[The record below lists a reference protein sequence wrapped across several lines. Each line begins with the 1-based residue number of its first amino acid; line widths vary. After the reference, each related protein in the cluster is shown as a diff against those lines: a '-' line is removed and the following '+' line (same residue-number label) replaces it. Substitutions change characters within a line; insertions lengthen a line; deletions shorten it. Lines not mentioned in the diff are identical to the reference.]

1 MAYVYIYLDPR
12 SNPPFPIY
20 VGKGKGNRS
29 QFHKTRAN
37 NPILKRKIDKIMALG
52 LEPIIEIYKDNLTDD
67 EALNLEIKLISEYG
81 RIDLGTGTLC
91 NLTEGGE
98 GSSGRIASE
107 ETKKLWSEQRKG
119 KKQTEAQYKANCNR
133 TISEE
138 TRKKQ
143 SEANKGH
150 SRHTPEQIQAIINHN
165 KNKIVSD
172 KTKELWSN
180 QRKGKQLGS
189 INPAAI
195 KVMIYNNKQEIVY
208 ECNGNFKNICKE
220 NGLPTSALN
229 ISYRNDGKPIYIN
242 ESTPKKLLIKY
253 HSFIGWYA
261 IKIT

>member
-1 MAYVYIYLDPR
+1 MAYVYIYIDPR
-12 SNPPFPIY
+12 LNPPLPIY

-29 QFHKTRAN
+29 EFHKTKAN
-37 NPILKRKIDKIMALG
+37 NPILKRKIAKINELG
-52 LEPIIEIYKDNLTDD
+52 LEPIVEIYQNNLTDQ
-67 EALNLEIKLISEYG
+67 EALNLEIELISKYG
-81 RIDLGTGTLC
+81 RIDLNTGTLC

-98 GSSGRIASE
+98 GSSGRIVSE
-107 ETKKLWSEQRKG
+107 ETKKLWSQQRKG
-119 KKQTEAQYKANCNR
+119 KKQTEAQYAANCNR
-133 TISEE
+133 IISEE
-138 TRKKQ
+138 TKKKQ

-150 SRHTPEQIQAIINHN
+150 SRHTPEQIQ
-165 KNKIVSD
+165 KIKEFNTDRKHSEE
-172 KTKELWSN
+172 TKELMSK
-180 QRKGKQLGS
+180 QRKGKQQGS

-195 KVMIYNNKQEIVY
+195 KVFIYNNKHEIVY
-208 ECNGNFKNICKE
+208 KCNGDFKNICKE